1 MRVLNVGCGKAKRDF
16 PDIDRASSVVGI
28 DISRSS
34 EADLLHNLDEF
45 PWPVDSDTFDLI
57 IMQDIIEHLE
67 DIPAVM
73 NEVWRIGSPGALVR
87 IRTPHFSSWYAYNDP
102 THKRFFGAYVLDG
115 FLKSSRNDLY
125 ATGTFRMVR
134 REILFPKVWRITG
147 VAALANRFTHR
158 WEQLFAFMFRAENLS
173 FELEVVKDHDSR

>member
-1 MRVLNVGCGKAKRDF
+1 M
-16 PDIDRASSVVGI
+16 
-28 DISRSS
+28 
-34 EADLLHNLDEF
+34 
-45 PWPVDSDTFDLI
+45 
-57 IMQDIIEHLE
+57 
-67 DIPAVM
+67 
-73 NEVWRIGSPGALVR
+73 
-87 IRTPHFSSWYAYNDP
+87 
-102 THKRFFGAYVLDG
+102 LDG